1 MAQSFDIRF
10 DRTAGL
16 ASFFA
21 AAENSFQWKG
31 VGRLSIDAQGISI
44 AARRGL
50 TSLFLR
56 PSSHRIAAADL
67 KEVYR
72 EGTSLRMEFQ
82 AENQSRAVLP
92 FWVSDRESAEEIVRL
107 MPTTRTV
114 ELEQDPSSPQSGRHR
129 WDHAAVLMAG
139 LMVAAALAAGWY
151 FTNRSG
157 HPDAGPI
164 ASTVMP
170 APQTRAPVAGSAVAE
185 PESPAEPAKPAAIT
199 IEPQIVSIP
208 VELPDLPQ
216 APLPATVADADRL
229 DLAIKP
235 GTAAYLASQRYV
247 AAFEQ
252 QARVIDA
259 EYRAS
264 RQLMNG
270 AAISPE
276 DFAARLD
283 ELEMRW
289 WNITFQLLDD
299 NELSGPEMLDLRAA
313 MLGIARHWRN
323 FLSGYSTGLSKR
335 DHVMIAHSFD
345 SLTRAEEM
353 RARVRTLLR

>member
-1 MAQSFDIRF
+1 
-10 DRTAGL
+10 
-16 ASFFA
+16 
-21 AAENSFQWKG
+21 
-31 VGRLSIDAQGISI
+31 
-44 AARRGL
+44 
-50 TSLFLR
+50 
-56 PSSHRIAAADL
+56 
-67 KEVYR
+67 
-72 EGTSLRMEFQ
+72 
-82 AENQSRAVLP
+82 
-92 FWVSDRESAEEIVRL
+92 
-107 MPTTRTV
+107 
-114 ELEQDPSSPQSGRHR
+114 
-129 WDHAAVLMAG
+129 MAG

-157 HPDAGPI
+157 HPRGGPI
-164 ASTVMP
+164 ASAAIP
-170 APQTRAPVAGSAVAE
+170 APQTRAPGAGSASSE
-185 PESPAEPAKPAAIT
+185 AEPAAEPTKSAPIT
-199 IEPQIVSIP
+199 IEPHIVPIP

-252 QARVIDA
+252 QARGIDA

-289 WNITFQLLDD
+289 WNITFRLLDD
-299 NELSGPEMLDLRAA
+299 NELSAPEMLDLRAA